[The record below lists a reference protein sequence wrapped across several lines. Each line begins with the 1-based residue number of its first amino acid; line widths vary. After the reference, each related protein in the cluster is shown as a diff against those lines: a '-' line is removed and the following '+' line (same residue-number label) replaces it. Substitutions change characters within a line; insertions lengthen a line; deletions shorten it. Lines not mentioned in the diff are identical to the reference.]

1 MSWVHSFVFSPASPE
16 FRGSLSFLPR
26 SSWGKTPS
34 SLARQR
40 FSQCSEWEKKYLLMT
55 KHKMI
60 YMWNGPHSSCVW
72 TIGPGVGVGHG
83 AVLEDSGRFLG
94 TLCPVHHHLISFILV
109 PSVGPLPAPHQPFY
123 LPGHLFSH
131 SHSSV
136 LQHHILLQFLPHSAL
151 SLQENILSQNSLHF
165 L

>member
-1 MSWVHSFVFSPASPE
+1 MKW
-16 FRGSLSFLPR
+16 
-26 SSWGKTPS
+26 
-34 SLARQR
+34 
-40 FSQCSEWEKKYLLMT
+40 
-55 KHKMI
+55 
-60 YMWNGPHSSCVW
+60 PHSSCVW

-83 AVLEDSGRFLG
+83 AVLEDNGRFLG

-165 L
+165 LKTKNYKIILKKFKGKENDTINRLHIFNS